1 MNNSNFSLSG
11 GLICF
16 LLLTLLKLYPTVRP
30 KGDYQLSCTFYLST
44 YPAAARGAQNVTE
57 VRTKS
62 KGIPKGVNL
71 SLTEE
76 LKASYTNVKH
86 ESWVFLNSPVF
97 SWLTASV
104 GACQRPVLTSK
115 ENHAGQAGKH
125 TWGERKDKATTL
137 LSLQKQ
143 TENCFRG

>member
-1 MNNSNFSLSG
+1 MNNSNFFLSG

-16 LLLTLLKLYPTVRP
+16 LLLNLLKLYPTVRP

-57 VRTKS
+57 IRTKS

-97 SWLTASV
+97 SWLKAGDLSV
-104 GACQRPVLTSK
+104 GACQRPALTSK
-115 ENHAGQAGKH
+115 ENHRVTQAPEQGRRANTLGAKGK
-125 TWGERKDKATTL
+125 TRPPP
-137 LSLQKQ
+137 S
-143 TENCFRG
+143 